1 MIASSKRATA
11 LAITATMTMLAIP
24 VLAAGAAEA
33 RGVKPFYS
41 ETYQTT
47 GPVRGYEGYVA
58 PNYYCS
64 YKRYPNRVCSVNA
77 QGKERCH
84 IAGWQLEQTCQ

>member
-1 MIASSKRATA
+1 MIASIKRATA
-11 LAITATMTMLAIP
+11 LAMTTLALGLL
-24 VLAAGAAEA
+24 VAGAAEA

-41 ETYQTT
+41 ETYETT
-47 GPVRGYEGYVA
+47 GPVKGYEGYVA

-64 YKRYPNRVCSVNA
+64 YKRYPNRVCSTDA
-77 QGKERCH
+77 QGKEHCR